1 MKSVRPWAL
10 GIQGILSLSGIIG
23 YKLASNACDT
33 NELTY
38 LSTDCHSAIV
48 IYFAVTFASM

>member
-23 YKLASNACDT
+23 YKLMSNACDT
-33 NELTY
+33 KELTY
-38 LSTDCHSAIV
+38 LSTDCHSTLL
-48 IYFAVTFASM
+48 FTSL